1 MRSWASPSRRTADGL
16 LFGLRRITVLKRYFK
31 QALIF
36 VMSAALLTGCG
47 DFSFEFSPG
56 EGFSAEEEYT
66 ELLPGTAKGEEPESP
81 ETEGSYAQE
90 RSETAYAEQTEASH
104 IADEQQEI
112 FEETVSSDSESTIT
126 AAEQKNEDIFSTFFS
141 ENVENNTVTIDTE
154 TNIPAVTEGMYTE
167 SIFVPKNTE
176 SNKISAYTY
185 SADANRIVMNLMENM
200 TLEEKAAQLILARCP
215 SENAATLM
223 EQYQFGGY
231 TLYAVDF
238 ADRTPRSAKSF
249 ISEIKTAAKISPFIA
264 VDEEGGEVVRVSK
277 YPAYRDTPFDS
288 IQNVYKN
295 SGIDG
300 IIADTKEKTELLVSL
315 GINLNLA
322 PVADIA
328 EEGDYIY
335 SRTAGCDAEKT
346 GEIVRR
352 ISDVSGS
359 RGVMSCFKHFPGY
372 GGNTDTHTGISRDS
386 RSMEEFRSNDFIPFK
401 EGITSY
407 YSPAILVNHNII
419 ECMDSNAPASLSPE
433 VHRVLREEL
442 GFNGVIITDDL
453 GMDGIKAYTGK
464 ISPYAAGILAGND
477 MLCVS
482 EPVTAYNDIINAV
495 KDGTLTEDNLNEH
508 VTRVL
513 MMKSN
518 GNIL

>member
-1 MRSWASPSRRTADGL
+1 
-16 LFGLRRITVLKRYFK
+16 
-31 QALIF
+31 
-36 VMSAALLTGCG
+36 MSAALLTGCG
-47 DFSFEFSPG
+47 DFSFELSPG

-66 ELLPGTAKGEEPESP
+66 ELLPGTVNADENAPER
-81 ETEGSYAQE
+81 GYAP
-90 RSETAYAEQTEASH
+90 EQTENGYTAL
-104 IADEQQEI
+104 ENE
-112 FEETVSSDSESTIT
+112 SSDIPDIQGEDRSESRSSDEEFIIT
-126 AAEQKNEDIFSTFFS
+126 SADGEDENVFSTLFS
-141 ENVENNTVTIDTE
+141 ENVENDVPAADTE
-154 TNIPAVTEGMYTE
+154 AEIPAVTAESGEVYTE
-167 SIFVPKNTE
+167 SISIPESTE

-185 SADANRIVMNLMENM
+185 SAGANRIVMNLMENM

-215 SENAATLM
+215 SENAASLM

-238 ADRTPRSAKSF
+238 ADRTPHSAKSF
-249 ISEIKTAAKISPFIA
+249 ISEIKTAARISPFIA

-277 YPAYRDTPFDS
+277 YPAYRNTPFDS

-335 SRTAGCDAEKT
+335 GRTAGCDAEET

-495 KDGTLTEDNLNEH
+495 KDGTLTEEILDEH

>member
-1 MRSWASPSRRTADGL
+1 M
-16 LFGLRRITVLKRYFK
+16 KRFIK

-56 EGFSAEEEYT
+56 EGFSAEEEEYT
-66 ELLPGTAKGEEPESP
+66 ELLPGTVNAGENTPEGGNTPKEADNNYTASEDEIP
-81 ETEGSYAQE
+81 DVDINISEEQGE
-90 RSETAYAEQTEASH
+90 DHSETDSTE
-104 IADEQQEI
+104 
-112 FEETVSSDSESTIT
+112 EEFIIT
-126 AAEQKNEDIFSTFFS
+126 AAGQDNEDIFSTLFS
-141 ENVENNTVTIDTE
+141 ENVEND
-154 TNIPAVTEGMYTE
+154 IPAVDTENDSPAVTGEIYTE
-167 SIFVPKNTE
+167 SISVPESTE

-185 SADANRIVMNLMENM
+185 SADANRIVMNIMENM

-215 SENAATLM
+215 SENAASLM
-223 EQYQFGGY
+223 EQYRFGGY

-238 ADRTPRSAKSF
+238 ADRTPKSAKSF
-249 ISEIKTAAKISPFIA
+249 IQEIKGASKITPFIA

-288 IQNVYKN
+288 VQNVYKN
-295 SGIDG
+295 GGIDG

-335 SRTAGCDAEKT
+335 GRTAGCGAEET

-352 ISDVSGS
+352 IADVSGS

-386 RSMEEFRSNDFIPFK
+386 RSMEEFRSKDFIPFK

-419 ECMDSNAPASLSPE
+419 ECMDSTAPASLSPE
-433 VHRVLREEL
+433 VHKVLREEL

-482 EPVTAYNDIINAV
+482 EPLTAYNDIVNAV
-495 KDGTLTEDNLNEH
+495 HDGTLTEEILDEH
-508 VTRVL
+508 VIRVL
-513 MMKSN
+513 MMKSD
-518 GNIL
+518 GKIL